1 MKGLPYIYRNN
12 WPETANYNLYSVKTD
27 QNGYQLNIDSS
38 IPTIKSIIN
47 KKGKNLDEIAYHGK
61 DKAINAI
68 NLYLNTPLDDDI

>member
-1 MKGLPYIYRNN
+1 MKGLPHIYRNK

-27 QNGYQLNIDSS
+27 ENGYQLNIDSS

-47 KKGKNLDEIAYHGK
+47 KKGKNLDEIAFIGK

-68 NLYLNTPLDDDI
+68 NLYLNTPLDDVS